1 MRHAEHFKNFTVL
14 EKQKIEDL
22 TGCIPLLLGPFLGH
36 SGKSLADLEPEIWHA
51 QPLRDVTTRT
61 DTFAEDMFAKYSTSS
76 PILFQQYVLVVF
88 VNR

>member
-1 MRHAEHFKNFTVL
+1 LRHAEHFKNFTVL

-36 SGKSLADLEPEIWHA
+36 SGKSLADLEPEIWHDA
-51 QPLRDVTTRT
+51 QPLREVTLGTEA
-61 DTFAEDMFAKYSTSS
+61 FAEDMFAKHSTSS
-76 PILFQQYVLVVF
+76 PLVFQQYVLVF

>member
-1 MRHAEHFKNFTVL
+1 LRHAEHFKNFTDL
-14 EKQKIEDL
+14 EKKRIEDL

-51 QPLRDVTTRT
+51 PPLWDVTTRT
-61 DTFAEDMFAKYSTSS
+61 NTFAEAMYQKYSTSN
-76 PILFQQYVLVVF
+76 PLVFQRYVLVVF